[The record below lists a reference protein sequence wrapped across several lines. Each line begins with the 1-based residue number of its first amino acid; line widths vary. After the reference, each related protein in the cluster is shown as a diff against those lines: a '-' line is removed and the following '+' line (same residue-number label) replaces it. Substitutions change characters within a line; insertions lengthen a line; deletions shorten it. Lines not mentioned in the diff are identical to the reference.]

1 MNSKIIFRI
10 DKTVD
15 HTVENKY
22 VIIDGNLLVGLTI
35 DEATAKYP
43 GIWIRGCKIDGE
55 SQVLRSDYRHDRHN
69 VEIENDII
77 TKYVNNG

>member
-1 MNSKIIFRI
+1 MNSKTIIRI

-35 DEATAKYP
+35 DEATVKYP
-43 GIWIRGCKIDGE
+43 GIWIRECKIDGE

-69 VEIENDII
+69 VEIENSII
-77 TKYVNNG
+77 INYTRNG